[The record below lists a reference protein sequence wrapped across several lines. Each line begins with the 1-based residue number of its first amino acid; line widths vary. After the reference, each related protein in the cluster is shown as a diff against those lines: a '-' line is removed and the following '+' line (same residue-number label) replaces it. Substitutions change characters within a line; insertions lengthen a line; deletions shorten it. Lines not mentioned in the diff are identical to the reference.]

1 MRSQTKRSM
10 AQNALLINECNK
22 LRKENKLTKI
32 MLQEMQERN
41 KILERQKRKWTSTST
56 SLSKKGVVSCPP
68 VNGKSSPHANEEKKQ
83 LTPFQRRKIESSR
96 RGRGKIVTGTTQGM
110 YKESQTDTKLRT
122 MENNLTET
130 HREMEIQRLE
140 IRRLRN
146 QVSALLHEMSNE
158 QKARFMK

>member
-1 MRSQTKRSM
+1 MEKTDGD
-10 AQNALLINECNK
+10 AY
-22 LRKENKLTKI
+22 
-32 MLQEMQERN
+32 
-41 KILERQKRKWTSTST
+41 
-56 SLSKKGVVSCPP
+56 
-68 VNGKSSPHANEEKKQ
+68 ANEEKKQ

-96 RGRGKIVTGTTQGM
+96 RGRGKSVTGTTQGM

-146 QVSALLHEMSNE
+146 QVETICRSREDTTRHLFYSKMWKWMSTCVSDAPIFCFSLAFPE
-158 QKARFMK
+158 A